1 LDQTQTSASN
11 WTFSQGLEWD
21 HRTMSEYTNLRVRGL
36 AQPCAVVKDNM
47 QRQKNEADKLGEA
60 EEIML
65 PQGGEKTAF

>member
-1 LDQTQTSASN
+1 
-11 WTFSQGLEWD
+11 
-21 HRTMSEYTNLRVRGL
+21 MSEYTNLRVTGL

-47 QRQKNEADKLGEA
+47 QRQKNEADKLGEV